1 VTLARR
7 VKLLVVCAGIAAL
20 GSEAINVGLKLWTS
34 AIGAGFVLAETAAV
48 LISWPWLKERV
59 SMRAIAHGTLGA
71 CTVAICLVAYGE
83 GTTRT
88 PNLYFHS
95 LTVVSSALLLG
106 VRASRFWAGASL
118 AASAI
123 TFGADVAFRGVPW
136 SAAANTGL
144 GFAIVLV
151 VLHLLSSAAWRI
163 ADTSLMESER
173 AAARARAAAI
183 ELESANA
190 QLAAAMDARSR
201 FLANM
206 SHEIRTPL
214 NAVLGFTD
222 VLLGMQLEEEQRQ
235 YVETIRSAGQGLL
248 VVVDDVLD
256 LARIEAGRLGLAS
269 GPVDIGEA
277 IAMALEMLAV
287 AAHKKGLE
295 IWSQVDADAPAQIVA
310 DAARVRQVLLNLI
323 GNAVKFTADGEVVVR
338 LRASADG
345 TMARVEVRDTGPGI
359 ARTAFDNLFQA
370 FGQEDGS
377 TRRRHGGT
385 GLGLVISKKLIDGM
399 GGHIGFESELG
410 KGSCFWFELPR
421 GEHVNA
427 KVEDVRGLGVVLVE
441 GRPGPAAELARALAP
456 HVGGGVARVP
466 AGSSAAAVRDALP
479 SASRI
484 VAIVDWDPAAPSPT
498 DLVTEL
504 SQTTGRVTG
513 VIVLAPLTEQ
523 TGRRDVRW
531 PARVTV
537 QNKPARVL
545 RLLQRLGAISRDE
558 RPPTSIPPPAA
569 STFEHRVLLVE
580 DNLVNQR
587 VGRLMLEACGC
598 TVRVAEGGAAAVRE
612 ARAGGLD
619 LILMDLH
626 MPDMDGFDA
635 TRSIRTEERDAGRAP
650 IPIVALSATVL
661 PEDQAR
667 CLEAGMNGHLAK
679 PISKKAL
686 EMLLRGIPQK
696 AVA

>member
-1 VTLARR
+1 
-7 VKLLVVCAGIAAL
+7 
-20 GSEAINVGLKLWTS
+20 
-34 AIGAGFVLAETAAV
+34 
-48 LISWPWLKERV
+48 
-59 SMRAIAHGTLGA
+59 
-71 CTVAICLVAYGE
+71 
-83 GTTRT
+83 
-88 PNLYFHS
+88 
-95 LTVVSSALLLG
+95 
-106 VRASRFWAGASL
+106 
-118 AASAI
+118 
-123 TFGADVAFRGVPW
+123 
-136 SAAANTGL
+136 
-144 GFAIVLV
+144 
-151 VLHLLSSAAWRI
+151 
-163 ADTSLMESER
+163 
-173 AAARARAAAI
+173 
-183 ELESANA
+183 
-190 QLAAAMDARSR
+190 
-201 FLANM
+201 
-206 SHEIRTPL
+206 
-214 NAVLGFTD
+214 
-222 VLLGMQLEEEQRQ
+222 
-235 YVETIRSAGQGLL
+235 
-248 VVVDDVLD
+248 
-256 LARIEAGRLGLAS
+256 
-269 GPVDIGEA
+269 
-277 IAMALEMLAV
+277 
-287 AAHKKGLE
+287 
-295 IWSQVDADAPAQIVA
+295 
-310 DAARVRQVLLNLI
+310 
-323 GNAVKFTADGEVVVR
+323 
-338 LRASADG
+338 
-345 TMARVEVRDTGPGI
+345 
-359 ARTAFDNLFQA
+359 
-370 FGQEDGS
+370 
-377 TRRRHGGT
+377 
-385 GLGLVISKKLIDGM
+385 
-399 GGHIGFESELG
+399 
-410 KGSCFWFELPR
+410 
-421 GEHVNA
+421 
-427 KVEDVRGLGVVLVE
+427 
-441 GRPGPAAELARALAP
+441 
-456 HVGGGVARVP
+456 
-466 AGSSAAAVRDALP
+466 
-479 SASRI
+479 
-484 VAIVDWDPAAPSPT
+484 
-498 DLVTEL
+498 VTEL